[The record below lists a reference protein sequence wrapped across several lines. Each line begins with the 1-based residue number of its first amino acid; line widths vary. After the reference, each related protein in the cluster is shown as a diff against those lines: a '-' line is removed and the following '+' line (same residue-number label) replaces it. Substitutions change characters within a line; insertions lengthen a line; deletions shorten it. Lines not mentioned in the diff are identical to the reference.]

1 MEILGNQEV
10 YGFDILIFCWHKCN
24 SWFNVFRSLATLH
37 ETKSQKDLLNM
48 NKFTKF
54 LNKSCDITRKSWVNE
69 YLKKRGSDMK
79 KRYSFCRFCPWVPNL
94 CPSQSPFYGALK
106 VHLYLVSAI
115 KVIFVIGF
123 DETPLCFK

>member
-54 LNKSCDITRKSWVNE
+54 LNKSCDIARKSWVNE
-69 YLKKRGSDMK
+69 YLKKRGSDME
-79 KRYSFCRFCPWVPNL
+79 KRYSFVQILP
-94 CPSQSPFYGALK
+94 
-106 VHLYLVSAI
+106 VSTKFLPLTVAI
-115 KVIFVIGF
+115 LGSAKSTSVLG
-123 DETPLCFK
+123 LSN